1 MIVYNKLAEHLK
13 QNGKKWIDLQNEMK
27 ISPTII
33 AKFQKNRNVNTE
45 TIDKICTYLHV
56 QPGDIMEWVENE
68 DELEKQEIKTQM
80 KALQERLKELESK
93 GGKS

>member
-1 MIVYNKLAEHLK
+1 MIVYNKLAEYLK

-27 ISPTII
+27 LSPTVV

-45 TIDKICTYLHV
+45 TIDKICTHLHV

-68 DELEKQEIKTQM
+68 DELEKQEIQAQM
-80 KALQERLKELESK
+80 KALQERLNELEAK
-93 GGKS
+93 QK

>member
-1 MIVYNKLAEHLK
+1 MSI
-13 QNGKKWIDLQNEMK
+13 
-27 ISPTII
+27 
-33 AKFQKNRNVNTE
+33 
-45 TIDKICTYLHV
+45 IDKICEELKV

-93 GGKS
+93 GVKS

>member
-1 MIVYNKLAEHLK
+1 MK

-27 ISPTII
+27 ISPTIV

-93 GGKS
+93 GGKQQ